1 MDINLYFIKGGVSD
15 HRSLNKMNFNWDF
28 LIGLIVII
36 GLVLVVWAK
45 VSKQTIGEVLG
56 SIKDMLSNKKDEVQ
70 DTMYEVVDYA

>member
-1 MDINLYFIKGGVSD
+1 MDINLYFIKWGVLD

-28 LIGLIVII
+28 LIGLVVVI